1 MGQTDYS
8 KKFVIYNISLHYDI
22 QFYFNKFGI
31 QKITQIFG
39 KNINPIT
46 FHFAEEGP
54 GRGSED
60 IKTECDVKCFDFCF
74 FSVFLM
80 DVICHGKITIS
91 LKELR

>member
-1 MGQTDYS
+1 MMTQ
-8 KKFVIYNISLHYDI
+8 N
-22 QFYFNKFGI
+22 FNLMNWGI

-39 KNINPIT
+39 KIINQIT

-60 IKTECDVKCFDFCF
+60 IKTECAVNCFDFCF
-74 FSVFLM
+74 LSVFLM
-80 DVICHGKITIS
+80 GVMCHGKITIS